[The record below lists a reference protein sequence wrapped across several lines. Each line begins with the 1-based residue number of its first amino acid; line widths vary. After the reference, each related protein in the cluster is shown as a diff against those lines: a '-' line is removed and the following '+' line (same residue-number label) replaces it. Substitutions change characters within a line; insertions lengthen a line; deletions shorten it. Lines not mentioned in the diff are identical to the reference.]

1 MYFVGFF
8 QTDVLINSLIPLR
21 LAEAKFHGKIL
32 SGKSRSPEVQ
42 KGWNFRLVGM
52 KLSACNC
59 KMQIME
65 NF

>member
-42 KGWNFRLVGM
+42 KG
-52 KLSACNC
+52 
-59 KMQIME
+59 
-65 NF
+65 